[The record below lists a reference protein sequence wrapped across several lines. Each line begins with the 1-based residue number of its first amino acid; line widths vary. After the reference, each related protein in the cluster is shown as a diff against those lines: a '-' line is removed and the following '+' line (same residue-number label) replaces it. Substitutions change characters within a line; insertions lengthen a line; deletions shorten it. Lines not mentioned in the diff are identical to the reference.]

1 MCDILVSKCDSPF
14 NAYAKGILAQK
25 RDTMTDLS
33 TDWGGVSR
41 NQALCKLIKL
51 ERTPYLN

>member
-25 RDTMTDLS
+25 RDTMTDCPLI
-33 TDWGGVSR
+33 GAEFQELGV
-41 NQALCKLIKL
+41 
-51 ERTPYLN
+51 T